1 MHVECTI
8 IVIDIDR
15 IIITTTAGMD
25 DMETQPMMLAP
36 SDNGVPLASTPPSKD
51 LPVTDKAPAVST
63 EDVKAS
69 VAARL
74 HSSKHA

>member
-1 MHVECTI
+1 
-8 IVIDIDR
+8 
-15 IIITTTAGMD
+15 MD